1 MCGVVGITS
10 NTAVAPRLVIA
21 LFAMQHRGQDAAGI
35 ATRDGR
41 LVTLSKASGTVDQA
55 LPAKTVRTHAGH
67 SGIGHVRYP
76 THGSNSAAE
85 AHPFITRMGG
95 IAVAHNG
102 NLTNTDALL
111 HRVHALDLMP
121 LSRNDGE
128 LMLLLLA
135 HALASRGGAQS
146 DAVVVEALTEVMQVV
161 EGAYTVVVSLQV
173 AGVDTV
179 LCFRDPH
186 GIRPAVYGKR
196 GNDWAVASE
205 SVALDALG
213 ASMVSDVPGGSAI
226 FLRHNQEPKTYTI
239 VSRPSRACSFE
250 NVYFARPDS
259 RIEMQRVT
267 ATRWS
272 MGDILA
278 QEWALRGFQADV
290 IVPIPDTSRPAA
302 QAMSE
307 RLGIPHREGF
317 IKNRYSGRTFIMP
330 DATTRD
336 AALRLKLN
344 PIREVFE
351 GKSVLLVDDS
361 VVRGSTMRRI
371 AALVLS
377 LGPKEIH
384 LAVCSPPVRHP
395 CFYGIDM
402 PTKEELIANTV
413 GPDGLESTLRSHFG
427 VDSVTY
433 LSRQGLAKAVGKPL
447 CAACFD
453 GDYPVPLNDHERELI
468 QRNRRPD
475 HGDVPQ

>member
-1 MCGVVGITS
+1 MCGVVGIAS
-10 NTAVAPRLVIA
+10 NTPVARRLTIA

-35 ATRDGR
+35 ATRDGNQ
-41 LVTLSKASGTVDQA
+41 VTLTKASGTVDQA
-55 LPAKTVRTHAGH
+55 IPAQAVRTHTGH

-102 NLTNTDALL
+102 NLTNTDSLL
-111 HRVHALDLMP
+111 RRVHALGLMP
-121 LSRNDGE
+121 VSRNDGE
-128 LMLLLLA
+128 LILLLLA
-135 HALASRGGAQS
+135 HALATRGGARS
-146 DAVVVEALTEVMQVV
+146 DDVVVAAVTEVMQAVQ
-161 EGAYTVVVSLQV
+161 GAYTVVVSLQV
-173 AGVDTV
+173 AGADTV

-186 GIRPAVYGKR
+186 GIRPAVYGRR
-196 GNDWAVASE
+196 GQDWAVASE

-213 ASMVSDVPGGSAI
+213 ASLIGDVPGGSI
-226 FLRHNQEPKTYTI
+226 VFLRHGKEPTTYTI
-239 VSRPSRACSFE
+239 TSRTSRACSFE

-259 RIEMQRVT
+259 RIEKLRVT
-267 ATRWS
+267 ATRWN

-278 QEWALRGFQADV
+278 QEWLERGHQADV

-317 IKNRYSGRTFIMP
+317 IKNRYSKRTFIMP

-351 GKSVLLVDDS
+351 DKRVLLVDDS

-371 AALVLS
+371 AALVQS

-384 LAVCSPPVRHP
+384 LAVCSPPVKHP

-402 PTKEELIANTV
+402 PTQDELIANTA
-413 GPDGLESTLRSHFG
+413 GPQGSSPPSGHTL
-427 VDSVTY
+427 
-433 LSRQGLAKAVGKPL
+433 A
-447 CAACFD
+447 
-453 GDYPVPLNDHERELI
+453 
-468 QRNRRPD
+468 
-475 HGDVPQ
+475 